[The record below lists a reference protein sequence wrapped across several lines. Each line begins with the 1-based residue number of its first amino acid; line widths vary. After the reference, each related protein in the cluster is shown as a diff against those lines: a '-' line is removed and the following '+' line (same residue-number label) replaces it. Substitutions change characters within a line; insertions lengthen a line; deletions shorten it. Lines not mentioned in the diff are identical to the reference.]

1 MSDRSTPRSDQ
12 SRASARRKAVIA
24 VLFLASV
31 VLSAGVALRIER
43 TGSSDT
49 INLVWNLF
57 LAWMPLVFA
66 LGVYDRSRRGA
77 GRGMTLALG
86 GLWLLFLPNAPYI
99 VTDWIWIDDWRW
111 ADVPL
116 WYYLGLYGLAAGTG
130 AILGFISLFLVQRVV
145 ARSRGELV
153 GWGLAVASLLLSG
166 VGLYLGRVLRWNSW
180 DIFTRPGALLG
191 DILAGVADPLAYP
204 RALSVTVACAVALV
218 AGYAVFYGVLR
229 THLEKLDDR

>member
-1 MSDRSTPRSDQ
+1 MDAARLR
-12 SRASARRKAVIA
+12 ARRVRP
-24 VLFLASV
+24 FT
-31 VLSAGVALRIER
+31 AGGR
-43 TGSSDT
+43 
-49 INLVWNLF
+49 
-57 LAWMPLVFA
+57 
-66 LGVYDRSRRGA
+66 A
-77 GRGMTLALG
+77 GDALALARP
-86 GLWLLFLPNAPYI
+86 LAALPPNAPYI

-111 ADVPL
+111 VDVPL
-116 WYYLGLYGLAAGTG
+116 WYDLGLYGLAAGTG

-153 GWGLAVASLLLSG
+153 GWGLAVGSLLLSG

-204 RALSVTVACAVALV
+204 RALSLTVACAVALV
-218 AGYAVFYGVLR
+218 AGYAVFYGMLR